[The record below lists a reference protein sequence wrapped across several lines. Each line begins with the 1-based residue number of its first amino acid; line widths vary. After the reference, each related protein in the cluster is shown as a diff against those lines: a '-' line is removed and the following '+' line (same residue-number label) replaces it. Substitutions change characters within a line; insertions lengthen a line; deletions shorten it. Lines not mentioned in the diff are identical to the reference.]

1 MEIHQ
6 LENFLQLAKYE
17 NVSLTADFLN
27 ISQPALSKCL
37 SSIEQEV
44 GVKLFNRAGRKIIL
58 NEHGRIFAKYAEQTI
73 SSLKEGMFVT
83 QRLNKTILGTLT
95 IGLHSYGP
103 TIFQCLSEFS
113 QLNPQINIQLISSYD
128 SSSKLSLEHMDL
140 VLCSTTD
147 NFYSEKN
154 SFWITQP
161 LFKERY
167 VLVLSSLFRSYP
179 AEKKSIN
186 LLEFRDDPFIV
197 MPQNEIFS
205 DLTYKYCNEAGFIPN
220 ALYEVDGFIMKLKFL
235 QAGHCV
241 AILPES
247 CLQDAITFDPQ
258 LQCFQIENFP
268 CERTILIKRH
278 KENFTSETAELFWDF
293 LMEHFNIKN

>member
-37 SSIEQEV
+37 ASIEQEV
-44 GVKLFNRAGRKIIL
+44 GVKLFDRVGRKIIL
-58 NEHGRIFAKYAEQTI
+58 NEHGRIFARYAEQTI

-83 QRLNKTILGTLT
+83 QRLNQTILGTLT
-95 IGLHSYGP
+95 IGLYSYGP
-103 TIFQCLSEFS
+103 IIFQCLSEFS
-113 QLNPQINIQLISSYD
+113 QLNPQINIQLIGSSE
-128 SSSKLSLEHMDL
+128 SRSKPSLEDMDL
-140 VLCSTTD
+140 ILCSTTD

-167 VLVLSSLFRSYP
+167 VLVISSLFRSYP
-179 AEKKSIN
+179 TEKKTID

-197 MPQNEIFS
+197 MPQNEIFT
-205 DLTYKYCNEAGFIPN
+205 DLTYKYCNDAGFIPK
-220 ALYEVDGFIMKLKFL
+220 ALYEVDEFILKLKFV
-235 QAGHCV
+235 QAGLCV

-247 CLQDAITFDPQ
+247 CLQDARTFDPRIQ
-258 LQCFQIENFP
+258 FFQIENFP